1 MDTELQNFFVT
12 FTTEGL
18 DKVQQD
24 IANLSDKLDEVT
36 SGINKSG
43 SGLNKISGSLGGF
56 IGKLGLATT
65 AAALAAA
72 AIKNAFTV
80 GNDALG
86 LKNLAEYA
94 GVSAEKLEQMGIMM
108 KKYGG
113 DWKNAGQDYIKINTA
128 LGELRNRGNLSESM
142 RDVLARYAQYGLR
155 FSPDMS
161 ADDVLANLQSVFNKL
176 KARGDNWG
184 IQQIQSA
191 YGISQPT
198 ALLLM
203 QSMDQLREEAAR
215 ARGQLVLSSKET
227 QKNAE
232 ALQEAKQE
240 LKATWDKLSAQLI
253 PIITDVV
260 RLLSPVVS
268 AVKEF
273 IDLVKGIIK
282 VLTGDIRWKD
292 LWESIKKGDGP
303 LGWAANKGEEI
314 GKGLANARRKQDA
327 SKSARNISSG
337 NYTLGDIAQVKGWLQ
352 DGGGNVYTPDEIKR
366 MNDALD
372 AAAAELFRT
381 NTPLNSISNTTNNT
395 QTEKIT
401 RIELVTPNGT
411 AFYDVNENGTATR
424 TGGDMSSQLMP
435 QILTIGNR

>member
-43 SGLNKISGSLGGF
+43 SGLNKLSGGLGGF

-65 AAALAAA
+65 AAAVAAA

-113 DWKNAGQDYIKINTA
+113 DWKTAGQDYIKINTA

-203 QSMDQLREEAAR
+203 QSMDQLREAAER
-215 ARGQLVLSSKET
+215 ARGQLVLSSEET
-227 QKNAE
+227 QKNAA
-232 ALQEAKQE
+232 ALQEAKQA
-240 LKATWDKLSAQLI
+240 LKASWDKLSADLI
-253 PIITDVV
+253 PLITQVLNLLQPLVELLGPIASWALKQLGGTWDAVKDVWKWVKGDSTYTETVDKLSQNSNWGIGTLAKVHQAVRNNFKGITPQDVV
-260 RLLSPVVS
+260 DSTPVIP
-268 AVKEF
+268 E
-273 IDLVKGIIK
+273 IIEN
-282 VLTGDIRWKD
+282 LM
-292 LWESIKKGDGP
+292 
-303 LGWAANKGEEI
+303 A
-314 GKGLANARRKQDA
+314 
-327 SKSARNISSG
+327 
-337 NYTLGDIAQVKGWLQ
+337 
-352 DGGGNVYTPDEIKR
+352 
-366 MNDALD
+366 
-372 AAAAELFRT
+372 T
-381 NTPLNSISNTTNNT
+381 NTPLNSSTASNNT
-395 QTEKIT
+395 VEKVVQ
-401 RIELVTPNGT
+401 IEFDTP
-411 AFYDVNENGTATR
+411 AGTATYSVNE
-424 TGGDMSSQLMP
+424 GGQATRVGGTAPVGIMP
-435 QILTIGNR
+435 QILTMGNR

>member
-18 DKVQQD
+18 DKVQKD
-24 IANLSDKLDEVT
+24 IANLSDKLDAVT
-36 SGINKSG
+36 KSHK
-43 SGLNKISGSLGGF
+43 GLDNLTGSLGGF
-56 IGKLGLATT
+56 IGKLGLATS
-65 AAALAAA
+65 AAAVAAA

-113 DWKNAGQDYIKINTA
+113 DWKIAGQDYIKINTV

-184 IQQIQSA
+184 IQQIQAA

-203 QSMDQLREEAAR
+203 HSMDQLREEAAR
-215 ARGQLVLSSKET
+215 ARGQLVLSSQET

-282 VLTGDIRWKD
+282 VLTGDISWKD

-303 LGWAANKGEEI
+303 LGWAANKGEEVGKWI
-314 GKGLANARRKQDA
+314 GNKWQENDA
-327 SKSARNISSG
+327 LESSRNIASG
-337 NYTLGDIAQVKGWLQ
+337 NYTLQDVARVKGWLQ
-352 DGGGNVYTPDEIKR
+352 DAGGAAYTPEEIKR
-366 MNDALD
+366 MNDSLD

-401 RIELVTPNGT
+401 RIELVTSNGT

-424 TGGDMSSQLMP
+424 TGGDMSSELMP
-435 QILTIGNR
+435 QTLTMDSW